1 MFKALIVG
9 LIFGVVLT
17 LGGIWWYFSSGRA
30 PVAVTD
36 PSLPF
41 ERKLAHLSLDAHLD
55 RQTKSEPTVPADEKN
70 FLAGAE
76 VYKEHCAVCHGLPT
90 MAPTAISQGMFP
102 KPPQLF
108 DGVGVTDDSP
118 WETYWKAVNG
128 IRLTGM
134 PGFKGRLTDFQ
145 LWQVSQL
152 AGERRQDFANREQA
166 ALAALAPISANPAT
180 TAAPATGSRCRS

>member
-1 MFKALIVG
+1 MLKALIVG

-30 PVAVTD
+30 PVATTD

-41 ERKLAHLSLDAHLD
+41 ERKLAHASLDAHLD
-55 RQTKSEPTVPADEKN
+55 RQPKSEPAVPADEKN

-76 VYKEHCAVCHGLPT
+76 VYKEHCAVCHGMLGQPPSDYAAT
-90 MAPTAISQGMFP
+90 MFP

-108 DGVGVTDDSP
+108 RGKGVTDDPAS
-118 WETYWKAVNG
+118 ESYWKAANG
-128 IRLTGM
+128 IRLSGM
-134 PGFKGRLTDFQ
+134 PAFKTKLTDTQ

-152 AGERRQDFANREQA
+152 LAHANE
-166 ALAALAPISANPAT
+166 LPESVKKALAPGVPPTAT
-180 TAAPATGSRCRS
+180 PQTPTATGKSSKQ